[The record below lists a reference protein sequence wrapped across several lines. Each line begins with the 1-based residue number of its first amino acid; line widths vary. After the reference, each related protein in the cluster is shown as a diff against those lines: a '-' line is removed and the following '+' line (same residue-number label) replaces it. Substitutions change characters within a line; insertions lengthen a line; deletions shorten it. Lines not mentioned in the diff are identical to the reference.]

1 MFALVLVVLAAP
13 PEDAPFKFVE
23 EVGDIRV
30 EARPREGSD
39 FSELRLSTVTNA
51 TVDALCT
58 AAFGDGSIPPGDPY
72 VRERKVL
79 REVSRDER
87 IMYDRVVPP
96 LVSERDY
103 AVRVKRE
110 YVGTNCVVRFDLAN
124 EAAPPPVGDRVRL
137 PRLAITWRFEKS
149 ADGKTKVVYT
159 AHSEPGGSVTA
170 FISEGPRR
178 KTEIDVV
185 RRTLKRASGG

>member
-1 MFALVLVVLAAP
+1 MISLVLVVLAAP

-39 FSELRLSTVTNA
+39 FSELRLSTVTNV

-72 VRERKVL
+72 VRERRVL

-110 YVGTNCVVRFDLAN
+110 RGQTNCVVKFDLAN
-124 EAAPPPVGDRVRL
+124 EAAPPPVADRVRL
-137 PRLAITWRFEKS
+137 PRLTITWRFEKN
-149 ADGKTKVVYT
+149 AEGKTTVVYT

-185 RRTLKRASGG
+185 RRTLKRASGI